1 MLNKYLKQIL
11 SYDYLGLNA
20 GSISSDECGNED
32 QKPSSEDG
40 SVLLVPSN
48 SSEILFYLCKWHN
61 FLSGCEVR
69 LL

>member
-11 SYDYLGLNA
+11 SGGLNA
-20 GSISSDECGNED
+20 GSISSGNED

-48 SSEILFYLCKWHN
+48 SSEILFYLC
-61 FLSGCEVR
+61 E
-69 LL
+69 

>member
-1 MLNKYLKQIL
+1 MLNKYLKQII
-11 SYDYLGLNA
+11 SGDYLGFNA
-20 GSISSDECGNED
+20 GSILSGNED

-40 SVLLVPSN
+40 SVLPVPSN

-61 FLSGCEVR
+61 LLSGREVR